1 MGCWFSGQEFLPN
14 MKLADVGFDL
24 KMFGIIANR
33 LISSYIR
40 NKTDFGEK
48 NIEQRAKE
56 IKNMLLQD
64 MLSENPD
71 TPDFDYEYS
80 LMGVFIEDFRLY
92 IVGNIYEILPSE
104 YDIYIPK
111 PYFEEIVTFPFS
123 FSLFKTLFFDNE

>member
-1 MGCWFSGQEFLPN
+1 
-14 MKLADVGFDL
+14 
-24 KMFGIIANR
+24 
-33 LISSYIR
+33 
-40 NKTDFGEK
+40 
-48 NIEQRAKE
+48 
-56 IKNMLLQD
+56 MLLQD

-80 LMGVFIEDFRLY
+80 LIGVFVEDFRLY